1 MVVVCEERETVKT
14 SRKLDILIKCGV
26 NCKINNL
33 IQGVLKSRCIK

>member
-1 MVVVCEERETVKT
+1 MVVMCEERETVKT

-33 IQGVLKSRCIK
+33 MRCFEKQVYKI